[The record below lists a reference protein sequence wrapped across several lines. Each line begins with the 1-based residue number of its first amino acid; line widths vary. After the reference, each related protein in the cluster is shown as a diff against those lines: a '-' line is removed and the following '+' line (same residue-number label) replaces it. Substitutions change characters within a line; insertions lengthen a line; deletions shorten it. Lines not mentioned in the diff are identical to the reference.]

1 MSVSRRQLAM
11 LLSAIAPAA
20 AQQQG
25 TLPTRVYKWED
36 LPVRERGQN
45 RQRAILDGKTGK
57 DFPIEIHETELAPG
71 LAPHGSHS
79 HIHDEI
85 LIVREGSLESVINGK
100 TEALTTGSLAYI
112 RGGEE
117 HGFRNAGQT
126 RARYYIVALGP
137 KK

>member
-1 MSVSRRQLAM
+1 MTVSRRQLAV
-11 LLSAIAPAA
+11 LISALAPAH
-20 AQQQG
+20 AQQG
-25 TLPTRVYKWED
+25 ALPTRVYKWED

-85 LIVREGSLESVINGK
+85 LIVREGTLESVINGK
-100 TEALTTGSLAYI
+100 TETLTPGSLAYI
-112 RGGEE
+112 RAGEE

-126 RARYYIVALGP
+126 RARYYILALGA

>member
-1 MSVSRRQLAM
+1 MNVSRRQLAA
-11 LLSAIAPAA
+11 LLGALAPAQG
-20 AQQQG
+20 QQD
-25 TLPTRVYKWED
+25 TLPTKIYKWED
-36 LPVRERGQN
+36 LPVRERGEN

-71 LAPHGSHS
+71 LAPHGSHT

-85 LIVREGSLESVINGK
+85 LIVREGTMEFLINGK
-100 TEALTTGSLAYI
+100 TGELTPGSLAYI

-117 HGFRNAGQT
+117 HGFRNVGQT
-126 RARYYIVALGP
+126 RARYYILALGP